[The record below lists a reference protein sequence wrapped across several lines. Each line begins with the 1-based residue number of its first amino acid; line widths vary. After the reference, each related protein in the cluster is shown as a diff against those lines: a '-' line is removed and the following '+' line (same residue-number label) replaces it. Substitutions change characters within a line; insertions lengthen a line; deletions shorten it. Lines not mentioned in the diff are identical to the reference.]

1 MSVKTS
7 YKSFYGNPT
16 STISFRKVLVFLR
29 FSCWKHLVLRSVFCH
44 SFSGW
49 DEKGNKGFCIE
60 SLSLVFILIATF
72 IATFS
77 FAIGW
82 KIGRNFTDS
91 WLGRSISRP
100 GYAQWV
106 EIFDSEIWLFHF
118 IHCQLGSEWR
128 KKSLWQS
135 IENHPIKYAALVS
148 FPVLL
153 LANSELGGKRSEY
166 NDESGLRRERE
177 NNDLFITEPFFL
189 HSFCLGCR
197 CFANVCKLVLHN
209 RMTRRSIQLHQEQ
222 RQKCW

>member
-7 YKSFYGNPT
+7 YKRFYGNPT
-16 STISFRKVLVFLR
+16 STISFRKVIVFLR
-29 FSCWKHLVLRSVFCH
+29 FFCWKYLVLRSLFCLAEA
-44 SFSGW
+44 FTVLGMRNGW
-49 DEKGNKGFCIE
+49 QY
-60 SLSLVFILIATF
+60 LIANLTVL
-72 IATFS
+72 
-77 FAIGW
+77 
-82 KIGRNFTDS
+82 RNL
-91 WLGRSISRP
+91 LG
-100 GYAQWV
+100 
-106 EIFDSEIWLFHF
+106 
-118 IHCQLGSEWR
+118 CEWR
-128 KKSLWQS
+128 NKSLWQS
-135 IENHPIKYAALVS
+135 IENHPIKYSALIS
-148 FPVLL
+148 FPVLF